1 MHKMFYLNLV
11 SFTGSYT
18 EDETNFLR
26 QNIILQKMVSDAE
39 NVVNLKDFSFSR
51 PNKEIQDFSRTLT
64 EFKDFSDD
72 Y

>member
-1 MHKMFYLNLV
+1 
-11 SFTGSYT
+11 
-18 EDETNFLR
+18 
-26 QNIILQKMVSDAE
+26 MVSDAE
-39 NVVNLKDFSFSR
+39 NVVNLKDLSFSR

>member
-1 MHKMFYLNLV
+1 
-11 SFTGSYT
+11 
-18 EDETNFLR
+18 
-26 QNIILQKMVSDAE
+26 MVSDAE

-51 PNKEIQDFSRTLT
+51 PEIQDFSRTLT

>member
-1 MHKMFYLNLV
+1 MPV

-18 EDETNFLR
+18 EDETNFPR

-72 Y
+72 F

>member
-1 MHKMFYLNLV
+1 MHKMFYIPV

-18 EDETNFLR
+18 EDETNFPR

-72 Y
+72 F